1 MNGFCGPRSE
11 IVDHLRAWPRLRI
24 PCQCKLHM
32 VVFQAVHSA
41 RRHALQLTWGA
52 GSGGKVCRK
61 WGWPLTGLKSRT
73 NQDKPRQIKT
83 NKPLINSNHHES
95 GLINKKGGL
104 PLANLVRICGILCHF
119 EMPLGSV
126 ALHSQPAREFSS
138 HFASDF
144 SNICVI

>member
-1 MNGFCGPRSE
+1 MATAS
-11 IVDHLRAWPRLRI
+11 L
-24 PCQCKLHM
+24 
-32 VVFQAVHSA
+32 QASHGGVPGCASLHSA

-83 NKPLINSNHHES
+83 NQPLINSNHHES

-104 PLANLVRICGILCHF
+104 PLANLVRVGAILCHF

-138 HFASDF
+138 HFAGDS
-144 SNICVI
+144 SNICVIWMLVGHCRGSRG